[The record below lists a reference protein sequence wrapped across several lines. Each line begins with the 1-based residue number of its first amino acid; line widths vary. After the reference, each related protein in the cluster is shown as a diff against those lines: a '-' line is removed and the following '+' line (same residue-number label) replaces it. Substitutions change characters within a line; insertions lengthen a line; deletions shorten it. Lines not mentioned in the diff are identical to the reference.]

1 MEEIQKS
8 LQLYR
13 EQIKFYSDFVINL
26 TKDYNK
32 IFDKV
37 MELQKDVRE
46 LKGEKLPVKATMIP
60 LKGGKYGKYYKTTR
74 KRSKVPIRLRLPS
87 LRER

>member
-26 TKDYNK
+26 AKDYNK
-32 IFDKV
+32 IFDQV

-46 LKGEKLPVKATMIP
+46 LKGEKLPVQATMIP
-60 LKGGKYGKYYKTTR
+60 LNGGKYGK
-74 KRSKVPIRLRLPS
+74 
-87 LRER
+87 

>member
-13 EQIKFYSDFVINL
+13 EQIKLYSDFVINL
-26 TKDYNK
+26 AKDYNK

-60 LKGGKYGKYYKTTR
+60 LKGGKYGK
-74 KRSKVPIRLRLPS
+74 
-87 LRER
+87 

>member
-26 TKDYNK
+26 AKDYNK

-46 LKGEKLPVKATMIP
+46 LKGEKPPVKATKIP
-60 LKGGKYGKYYKTTR
+60 LKGGKYGK
-74 KRSKVPIRLRLPS
+74 
-87 LRER
+87 

>member
-26 TKDYNK
+26 AKDYNK

-46 LKGEKLPVKATMIP
+46 LKGEKLPVKATMTP
-60 LKGGKYGKYYKTTR
+60 LKGGKYGK
-74 KRSKVPIRLRLPS
+74 
-87 LRER
+87 

>member
-26 TKDYNK
+26 AKDYNK

-37 MELQKDVRE
+37 MEVRKDVRE
-46 LKGEKLPVKATMIP
+46 LQGEKLPFKPTMIP
-60 LKGGKYGKYYKTTR
+60 LKGGKYGK
-74 KRSKVPIRLRLPS
+74 
-87 LRER
+87 

>member
-26 TKDYNK
+26 AKDYNK

-46 LKGEKLPVKATMIP
+46 LKGEMLPVKATMIP
-60 LKGGKYGKYYKTTR
+60 LKGGKYGK
-74 KRSKVPIRLRLPS
+74 
-87 LRER
+87 

>member
-1 MEEIQKS
+1 MMEEIQKS

-26 TKDYNK
+26 AKDYNK
-32 IFDKV
+32 LFDKV

-46 LKGEKLPVKATMIP
+46 LKDAKTPVRATMIP
-60 LKGGKYGKYYKTTR
+60 LKGGRYGK
-74 KRSKVPIRLRLPS
+74 
-87 LRER
+87 

>member
-1 MEEIQKS
+1 M
-8 LQLYR
+8 

-26 TKDYNK
+26 AKDYNK

-60 LKGGKYGKYYKTTR
+60 LKGGKYGK
-74 KRSKVPIRLRLPS
+74 
-87 LRER
+87 

>member
-26 TKDYNK
+26 AKDYNK

-60 LKGGKYGKYYKTTR
+60 FKGGKYGK
-74 KRSKVPIRLRLPS
+74 
-87 LRER
+87 

>member
-26 TKDYNK
+26 AKDYNK

-46 LKGEKLPVKATMIP
+46 LKGEKPPVKATMIP
-60 LKGGKYGKYYKTTR
+60 LKGGKYGK
-74 KRSKVPIRLRLPS
+74 
-87 LRER
+87 

>member
-26 TKDYNK
+26 AKDYNQ

-37 MELQKDVRE
+37 MELLKDVRE
-46 LKGEKLPVKATMIP
+46 LKDAKTAIRATMIP
-60 LKGGKYGKYYKTTR
+60 LKGGRYGK
-74 KRSKVPIRLRLPS
+74 
-87 LRER
+87 

>member
-26 TKDYNK
+26 AKDYNK

-37 MELQKDVRE
+37 MELQLDVRE
-46 LKGEKLPVKATMIP
+46 
-60 LKGGKYGKYYKTTR
+60 
-74 KRSKVPIRLRLPS
+74 
-87 LRER
+87 

>member
-26 TKDYNK
+26 AKDYNK

-46 LKGEKLPVKATMIP
+46 LKGEKLPFKATIIP
-60 LKGGKYGKYYKTTR
+60 FKGGKYGK
-74 KRSKVPIRLRLPS
+74 
-87 LRER
+87 